1 MQRTSSLHEAIR
13 LRAALEMCP
22 IKGEGK
28 CSGLWRTF
36 RAGNLSQAVMSC
48 HCSFPP
54 RAAAVEHIEMLNL
67 SIEAGT
73 KSKIIGGRATIM
85 PLSCIDGG

>member
-1 MQRTSSLHEAIR
+1 M
-13 LRAALEMCP
+13 
-22 IKGEGK
+22 
-28 CSGLWRTF
+28 F
-36 RAGNLSQAVMSC
+36 RIVENIQSGNLSQAVMSC

-54 RAAAVEHIEMLNL
+54 APQRSNTSKCSKLNL